1 MFHGYRIDDFAFFSY
16 PCTIDTMSDGASWTL
31 HETQFIP
38 SEVPK
43 YETLFSLGNG
53 FLGIRGSFD
62 EHSNS
67 YKPGTFINGFH
78 ETEPIVYGEHAYGY
92 AEDRQRMLEVPDGT
106 YVKILVDNE
115 EFDMTGGELLAYER
129 YLDMREGTLERRVRW
144 RSPAGREVEL
154 SFSRLVSFSRSHT
167 AALRISCRAI
177 NAHVHISL
185 ISALSVPLIGKED
198 HTDPR
203 LGLQF
208 RRKPIVL
215 QGREHTE
222 RGAVFR
228 HTTQNSKLRLV
239 SAMENAVVSGHRHW
253 SDTETQLYRTRHTF
267 EIPLETDDEVV
278 FEKYI
283 AYSTSLDAETES
295 PAASARKAIEK
306 ASRLGFQGLREEQQS
321 YLDRFWD
328 AADFEIEAEKDI
340 HSAVRFSQFHLLQAA
355 GRDGRRN
362 IPAKGMTG
370 SGYEGHYFWDTE
382 IYMLP
387 FFTYACP
394 EIAEAL
400 IRYRNTTL
408 PAARARAA
416 ELHHRGCLYPW
427 RTIDGRE
434 ASAYFPAGT
443 AQYHI
448 NADIAYAIKRHAR
461 ARNAEGL
468 PADFAA
474 EILFESARFWA
485 DFGDYIEGKGFCIN
499 MVTGPDEYTAM
510 VDNNCFTNLM
520 VRDSLKYAART
531 ARKMRAEAPEE
542 FRKTAGK
549 IRLAEEE
556 ITDWERAAVT
566 MYIPYDEE
574 LGIYPQDDG
583 FLRKAEWDFENT
595 PRENYPLLLHYHPLT
610 IYRHQVLKQP
620 DLVLALF
627 LQSRL
632 FSDEEKRRNYAY
644 YDRLTTGDSSLSACV
659 QGILA
664 TETGDPERGYEYFL
678 DTLYMDLDDINRN
691 TRDGIHAAA
700 MGGVWLGL
708 VYGFAG
714 MRDDG
719 EILRFSPCL
728 PGKMTRLAF
737 SLAYRGGTLRL
748 DITGERTLYSRKGP
762 AVEID
767 HRDERIRLGD
777 GNSETRKNPPLFDTP
792 STFFS

>member
-1 MFHGYRIDDFAFFSY
+1 
-16 PCTIDTMSDGASWTL
+16 
-31 HETQFIP
+31 
-38 SEVPK
+38 
-43 YETLFSLGNG
+43 
-53 FLGIRGSFD
+53 
-62 EHSNS
+62 
-67 YKPGTFINGFH
+67 
-78 ETEPIVYGEHAYGY
+78 
-92 AEDRQRMLEVPDGT
+92 T
-106 YVKILVDNE
+106 Y
-115 EFDMTGGELLAYER
+115 T
-129 YLDMREGTLERRVRW
+129 
-144 RSPAGREVEL
+144 
-154 SFSRLVSFSRSHT
+154 
-167 AALRISCRAI
+167 
-177 NAHVHISL
+177 
-185 ISALSVPLIGKED
+185 
-198 HTDPR
+198 
-203 LGLQF
+203 
-208 RRKPIVL
+208 
-215 QGREHTE
+215 
-222 RGAVFR
+222 
-228 HTTQNSKLRLV
+228 
-239 SAMENAVVSGHRHW
+239 
-253 SDTETQLYRTRHTF
+253 
-267 EIPLETDDEVV
+267 
-278 FEKYI
+278 
-283 AYSTSLDAETES
+283 
-295 PAASARKAIEK
+295 
-306 ASRLGFQGLREEQQS
+306 
-321 YLDRFWD
+321 
-328 AADFEIEAEKDI
+328 
-340 HSAVRFSQFHLLQAA
+340 
-355 GRDGRRN
+355 
-362 IPAKGMTG
+362 
-370 SGYEGHYFWDTE
+370 
-382 IYMLP
+382 
-387 FFTYACP
+387 CP

-474 EILFESARFWA
+474 EILFEAARFWD

-520 VRDSLKYAART
+520 ARDNLEYAART
-531 ARKMRAEAPEE
+531 ARKMRAETPERYHE
-542 FRKTAGK
+542 VAEK
-549 IRLAEEE
+549 IGLVEEE
-556 ITDWERAAVT
+556 ITDWERAAEA

-610 IYRHQVLKQP
+610 IYRYQVLKQP

-632 FSDEEKRRNYAY
+632 FSLDEKRRNYAY
-644 YDRLTTGDSSLSACV
+644 YDRLTTGDSSLAACV

-719 EILRFSPCL
+719 EILRFSPSL
-728 PGKMTRLAF
+728 PGKITHLAF
-737 SLAYRGGTLRL
+737 SLAYRGGTLHL
-748 DITGERTLYSRKGP
+748 DITGERTVYSREGP

-767 HRDERIRLGD
+767 HRDDRIRLGD
-777 GNSETRKNPPLFDTP
+777 GCAEARGN
-792 STFFS
+792 